1 MTRATWLIFVLA
13 LACGPTSVRRT
24 NDNMVP
30 PTGEPPENPPV
41 RADPAALRGS
51 RSCDPFAASE
61 VQGSEVDWSKWAG
74 CECVQPAEGRA
85 RDRQHCGLFPCAAD
99 GCYVKACVAD
109 TDCAL
114 GLCSAH
120 ASRPHGY
127 CVTDD
132 PK

>member
-1 MTRATWLIFVLA
+1 MTRAIWLIFSFA
-13 LACGPTSVRRT
+13 LACGPTAVRRT
-24 NDNMVP
+24 YDNDVA
-30 PTGEPPENPPV
+30 PTGDPPAIPSVPAEPAP
-41 RADPAALRGS
+41 LRGS
-51 RSCDPFAASE
+51 RSCDPFVSSE
-61 VQGSEVDWSKWAG
+61 AQGDWSRWAG
-74 CECVQPAEGRA
+74 CECVQPTGRA

-120 ASRPHGY
+120 TARPHGY